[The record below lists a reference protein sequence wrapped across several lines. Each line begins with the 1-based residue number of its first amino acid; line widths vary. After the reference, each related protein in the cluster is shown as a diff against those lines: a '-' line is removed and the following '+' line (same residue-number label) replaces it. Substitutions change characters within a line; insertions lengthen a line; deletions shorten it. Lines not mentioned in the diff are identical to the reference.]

1 MHWAKDCKSKFDTE
15 GKPIPGELQAGD
27 PPGPFQQ
34 KPGANSIFSLKPS
47 TAGRTAVDIPAR
59 NAFLLYPQAVPSRIP
74 TRLFGPLPHKPLAFY
89 LAYLV

>member
-1 MHWAKDCKSKFDTE
+1 MTLKENLFQ
-15 GKPIPGELQAGD
+15 ELQVGD
-27 PPGPFQQ
+27 PRGPIQQ

-74 TRLFGPLPHKPLAFY
+74 TRLFGPLPPTNLWS
-89 LAYLV
+89 VTWPI